1 MGEFKYAKCGV
12 AMLSISPMSGAG
24 QGDYYIELAREDYYL
39 EGGEPSG
46 QWFGD
51 GAREL
56 GLEGEVQ
63 KQELSNVLRG
73 YSPNG
78 EHQLVQN
85 AGAENRQSG
94 WDLTFSAPKSVSV
107 AWSQSE
113 GEMRKAFQEA
123 HQKAVTKALSYV
135 EDEAG
140 FTRRGQGG
148 VERESAKLTVAT
160 FEHGTSRAQD
170 PALHTHALI
179 VNVGVREDGST
190 GSIESKPIYQQKMAA
205 GAVYRAE
212 LAHQIEND
220 GRLGLI
226 AERKQSWFELK
237 GVNQELRDEFSKRR
251 QAVEAELERTG
262 FSGAKAAK
270 VATLNTRNVK
280 EHISRDELFAT
291 WKQVGERHNWSTE
304 ELTKLA
310 EQKKPE
316 RNIEW
321 EKNDAF
327 STSVTKMTHHQSH
340 FSRRDLVRNVAE
352 EAQGRG
358 LGADD
363 VFSSIEHNLKTR
375 ADIVHLGRINGEL
388 RYTTKEMLDLE
399 KSMLSKVELSKREHG
414 SNVSEKSLQQAFSKR
429 SSITD
434 EQKTAVRHI
443 TQRQGNIQAVSGM
456 AGTGKSYML
465 GAAKDAYE
473 LDGQKVLGAAL
484 SGKAAQGLEE
494 GSGIQS
500 DTIHKRLADIEKG
513 RLELKPNTVLV
524 VDEAG
529 MVGTRQM
536 ERLVSHTQEAGA
548 KLVLVGDARQLQP
561 VEAGGPFKAIA
572 ESVGEAKL
580 TSIRRQDEAWARD
593 AVHKFADGNAR
604 AGLEEFAK
612 RGQLQVLDTPIQ
624 AKEQLLSDWQKAG
637 VEKPQENLILV
648 GTNSD
653 ARALN
658 EKAQLK
664 RFTAGKLGEESIQ
677 VGNERLFTGDR
688 VLFTRNSRLHGVR
701 NGQLGTIEALDGP
714 KNSLT
719 AKLDNGQKVKIN
731 IGDYEHIKLG
741 YAVTTH
747 KSQGMTA
754 KNTYVLAGG
763 PMQDREL
770 SYVQVSRAKGMT
782 QIYTDKI
789 EAGENLTSLSRQ
801 MATSRQKDLAIAVAR
816 PETILKGIGL

>member
-1 MGEFKYAKCGV
+1 
-12 AMLSISPMSGAG
+12 
-24 QGDYYIELAREDYYL
+24 
-39 EGGEPSG
+39 
-46 QWFGD
+46 
-51 GAREL
+51 
-56 GLEGEVQ
+56 
-63 KQELSNVLRG
+63 
-73 YSPNG
+73 
-78 EHQLVQN
+78 
-85 AGAENRQSG
+85 
-94 WDLTFSAPKSVSV
+94 
-107 AWSQSE
+107 
-113 GEMRKAFQEA
+113 
-123 HQKAVTKALSYV
+123 
-135 EDEAG
+135 
-140 FTRRGQGG
+140 
-148 VERESAKLTVAT
+148 
-160 FEHGTSRAQD
+160 
-170 PALHTHALI
+170 
-179 VNVGVREDGST
+179 
-190 GSIESKPIYQQKMAA
+190 
-205 GAVYRAE
+205 
-212 LAHQIEND
+212 
-220 GRLGLI
+220 
-226 AERKQSWFELK
+226 
-237 GVNQELRDEFSKRR
+237 
-251 QAVEAELERTG
+251 
-262 FSGAKAAK
+262 
-270 VATLNTRNVK
+270 
-280 EHISRDELFAT
+280 
-291 WKQVGERHNWSTE
+291 
-304 ELTKLA
+304 
-310 EQKKPE
+310 
-316 RNIEW
+316 
-321 EKNDAF
+321 
-327 STSVTKMTHHQSH
+327 
-340 FSRRDLVRNVAE
+340 
-352 EAQGRG
+352 
-358 LGADD
+358 
-363 VFSSIEHNLKTR
+363 
-375 ADIVHLGRINGEL
+375 
-388 RYTTKEMLDLE
+388 
-399 KSMLSKVELSKREHG
+399 
-414 SNVSEKSLQQAFSKR
+414 
-429 SSITD
+429 
-434 EQKTAVRHI
+434 
-443 TQRQGNIQAVSGM
+443 
-456 AGTGKSYML
+456 
-465 GAAKDAYE
+465 
-473 LDGQKVLGAAL
+473 
-484 SGKAAQGLEE
+484 
-494 GSGIQS
+494 
-500 DTIHKRLADIEKG
+500 
-513 RLELKPNTVLV
+513 
-524 VDEAG
+524 

-572 ESVGEAKL
+572 ESVGEAEL

-770 SYVQVSRAKGMT
+770 SYVQVSRAKGTT